1 MGNHE
6 GGSHRL
12 GALALHVGLEGIPA
26 VIDVPAGATLHEAVL
41 GAVPLELGTYDDVV
55 DTGVEA
61 VLVGSGDGVHVTEV
75 TVGEGIDTDGGK
87 DTILVIAASGHTI
100 VGHDVYRG
108 EGAALVGTG
117 LELVG
122 VSHTQ
127 HVVALAQTG
136 VELGGDG
143 GEVLLLIVTGG
154 LIEESVNALA
164 AGAVA
169 VEGNVLA
176 VRADEGGIVTA
187 YGAHGSRR
195 HGGVEVLGVAEADIE
210 TVGVVDVPVQT
221 GHYLPVRSLEVV
233 TLVAAGI
240 VTEFLLNISGHGF
253 HLLNGRTVGRN
264 AGTPLFGCA
273 LAGYAGR
280 TGSGIEGVL
289 TVHEEEEFVLDDG
302 AADGGTD
309 GVVQALAAF
318 YILTSHFV
326 TVESVGGIVVVYGS
340 VPLVGTG
347 LGNSVDGTAGETA
360 LADIERSDVHVDL
373 LQGVQ
378 GDRRTAGRE
387 VLADTEGVVES
398 STVNG
403 DGGTAVVAAAHC
415 ETAGGG
421 RGLRSEGHDVV
432 HAAGDRR
439 DALNLAGGD
448 AGGSTIALA
457 AETGLIGY
465 DHSFGEL
472 LGSFCHPGV
481 QSGLFTKLQGN
492 IVEDDS
498 LVTHVGDFDGVGTT
512 GTHAGEEITTIYIG
526 NGTISGTGRS
536 VRCNNCSTDHSFSL
550 FIGNDTAEGGGGH
563 LSKGDAARNQRSDCK
578 QKSFEEIL
586 HK

>member
-12 GALALHVGLEGIPA
+12 GAIALDVGLEGLPA
-26 VIDVPAGATLHEAVL
+26 VIHIPAGAALHEAVL

-87 DTILVIAASGHTI
+87 DTILVTAASGHTI

-143 GEVLLLIVTGG
+143 GEVLLLIVAGG

-164 AGAVA
+164 AGAVT

-233 TLVAAGI
+233 TLVASGV
-240 VTEFLLNISGHGF
+240 VTEFFLNVGSHGI
-253 HLLNGRTVGRN
+253 HLPNGRTVGRDIGSERIGS
-264 AGTPLFGCA
+264 AC
-273 LAGYAGR
+273 AGYAGR

-289 TVHEEEEFVLDDG
+289 TVHEEEQLVLDDG
-302 AADGGTD
+302 TTD
-309 GVVQALAAF
+309 GSTDCMIERLAAGN
-318 YILTSHFV
+318 ILTGHLV
-326 TVESVGGIVVVYGS
+326 TVEGVGGIVVVYGS

-387 VLADTEGVVES
+387 VLADTEGVVEG

-403 DGGTAVVAAAHC
+403 DGGTAVVTAAHC

-421 RGLRSEGHDVV
+421 RGLGSEGHDVV

-457 AETGLIGY
+457 AETGLIGN

-472 LGSFCHPGV
+472 LGSLGHPGIEG
-481 QSGLFTKLQGN
+481 GLLTQLHGD
-492 IVEDDS
+492 IVEDDG
-498 LVTHVGDFDGVGTT
+498 LITQVGDLDGVRATGAHTGNVVTAIDVGHGTV
-512 GTHAGEEITTIYIG
+512 G
-526 NGTISGTGRS
+526 GTGRS

-550 FIGNDTAEGGGGH
+550 FVGNLTTEGGRGH